1 MTTAESLLALA
12 TAATILY
19 GAFLLW
25 LLRAGRSDDARALVR
40 LVPDCLVLLRRVLS
54 DGGVSRT
61 NRLLLLALVGYLAL
75 PIDLVP
81 DFVPVAGQLDDALLV
96 ALVLRR
102 LVRSDG
108 PDLLQR
114 HWPGPRAAL
123 DLLAGLLRG
132 AGDRRAWQA
141 TAKRR
146 QLGRAGRRRRSLTKG
161 RP

>member
-1 MTTAESLLALA
+1 MTTAEWLVALA
-12 TAATILY
+12 AATTILY

-25 LLRAGRSDDARALVR
+25 LLRTGRSDDARALVR
-40 LVPDCLVLLRRVLS
+40 LVPDCLVLIRRALS
-54 DGGVSRT
+54 DGRVSRAD
-61 NRLLLLALVGYLAL
+61 RLLLLALVGYLVL

-102 LVRSDG
+102 LLRGGG

-114 HWPGPRAAL
+114 HWPGPPSSLEAL
-123 DLLAGLLRG
+123 TRLLFG
-132 AGDRRAWQA
+132 ASDRRAWQA
-141 TAKRR
+141 TSQRR